1 MTNNRKDV
9 RMKRKKADEL
19 LEGVKHRIL
28 EVNSD
33 DRFICKITRAV
44 VFGSYVNDPEKDT
57 LGDLD
62 IALNIVDLYPAE
74 HPLYQAK
81 MSEFKGS
88 DWLLELYWP
97 SEEVMRY
104 VRNRSGYISIHRFGT
119 DDPAIFSKDILELD
133 VGNGVN
139 FKDYRENGFAAG
151 ELDVGT
157 GIHRSRSNLS

>member
-1 MTNNRKDV
+1 MTSNRKDV

-19 LEGVKHRIL
+19 LEGMKHRIF

-74 HPLYQAK
+74 HPLYLAK

-88 DWLLELYWP
+88 DGFLSFTGL
-97 SEEVMRY
+97 RK
-104 VRNRSGYISIHRFGT
+104 RSSVT
-119 DDPAIFSKDILELD
+119 
-133 VGNGVN
+133 
-139 FKDYRENGFAAG
+139 
-151 ELDVGT
+151 
-157 GIHRSRSNLS
+157 